1 MLRLA
6 MSEFT
11 TFRWTFEEDVQGY
24 AEAGFEGI
32 GVWRQKLAECGE
44 ERGVDLLCE
53 SGLAVSS
60 LMWAGGFTGSDGRS
74 LESSVEDGIEAL
86 RLAAAL
92 RAECL
97 VVYTGGRGGHTH
109 RHARRIAINAL
120 SEMAIVADE
129 LDVCLAVEPMHPGC
143 GLDWTF
149 LSTIEAT
156 LELLSE
162 IPSLKMVF
170 DAYHWALLPGILDD
184 LPDLIPHLA
193 LVQLGDGCG
202 KPCGEQDR
210 RAVGDGVL
218 PLRPIVR
225 TLIENGYPG
234 FFEIE
239 LMGPEIETSDYGHLV
254 ARSAQSLT
262 KLMSGVGH

>member
-1 MLRLA
+1 MLRLS

-11 TFRWTFEEDVQGY
+11 TFRWTFEEDVQHY
-24 AEAGFEGI
+24 AAAGFEGI

-74 LESSVEDGIEAL
+74 MENSIEDGIEAL

-109 RHARRIAINAL
+109 RHARRLAVTAMT
-120 SEMAIVADE
+120 EMAIVAEE
-129 LDVCLAVEPMHPGC
+129 LDVQLAVEPMHPGC

-149 LSTIEAT
+149 LSTIDSTRA
-156 LELLSE
+156 LLADV
-162 IPSLKMVF
+162 PSLQMVF
-170 DAYHWALLPGILDD
+170 DAYHWALVPGILDE
-184 LPDLIPHLA
+184 LPQLVPHIA

-210 RAVGDGVL
+210 RPLGEGHL
-218 PLRPIVR
+218 PLKRISQ
-225 TLIENGYPG
+225 TLIENGYGG

-239 LMGPEIETSDYGHLV
+239 LVGPEIETSDYGRLV
-254 ARSAQSLT
+254 ARSAQALT
-262 KLMSGVGH
+262 QLTSGIEH

>member
-1 MLRLA
+1 MLRLS

-11 TFRWTFEEDVQGY
+11 TFRWTFEEDVRRY
-24 AEAGFEGI
+24 AAAGFEGI

-74 LESSVEDGIEAL
+74 MEGSVEDGIEAL

-97 VVYTGGRGGHTH
+97 IVYTGGRGGHTH

-120 SEMAIVADE
+120 SEMAVVANE

-156 LELLSE
+156 LDLLSDVL
-162 IPSLKMVF
+162 SLKMVF
-170 DAYHWALLPGILDD
+170 DAYHWALLPGILDEVPR
-184 LPDLIPHLA
+184 LVPHLA

-210 RAVGDGVL
+210 RPVGDGIL
-218 PLRPIVR
+218 PLKPIVR
-225 TLIENGYPG
+225 SLIECGYDG

-239 LMGPEIETSDYGHLV
+239 LMGPEIETSDYHGLV
-254 ARSAQSLT
+254 SRSARALAQLT
-262 KLMSGVGH
+262 AGVEH

>member
-1 MLRLA
+1 MRLS

-11 TFRWTFEEDVQGY
+11 TFRWTFEEDVERY
-24 AEAGFEGI
+24 SAAGFEGI

-53 SGLAVSS
+53 ADLAVSS

-74 LESSVEDGIEAL
+74 MESSVEDGIEAL

-92 RAECL
+92 RSECL

-109 RHARRIAINAL
+109 RHASRIVVNAL
-120 SEMAIVADE
+120 TELAAVAEE
-129 LDVCLAVEPMHPGC
+129 LDVHLAVEPMHPGC

-149 LSTIEAT
+149 LSTIGTT
-156 LELLSE
+156 LDLLAE
-162 IPSLKMVF
+162 VPTLKMVF
-170 DAYHWALLPGILDD
+170 DAYHWALLPNILEE
-184 LPDLIPHLA
+184 LPGLVPHLA
-193 LVQLGDGCG
+193 LVQLADGCG

-210 RAVGDGVL
+210 RPIGDGML
-218 PLRPIVR
+218 PLKPIVQ
-225 TLIENGYPG
+225 TLLDHGYDG

-239 LMGPEIETSDYGHLV
+239 LMGPEIEVADYHRLIERC
-254 ARSAQSLT
+254 AAALNQLT
-262 KLMSGVGH
+262 TGAER